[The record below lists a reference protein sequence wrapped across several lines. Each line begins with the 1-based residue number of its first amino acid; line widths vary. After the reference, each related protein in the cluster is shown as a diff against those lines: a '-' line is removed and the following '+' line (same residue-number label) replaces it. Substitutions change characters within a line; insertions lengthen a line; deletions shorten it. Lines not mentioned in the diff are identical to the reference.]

1 MQALAPLGAIFGGPI
16 GGWIAD
22 RWGRKSAMMFCGVPY
37 LIGYMILSYAH
48 FAPTATAFKG
58 VLLTGR
64 FISGMG
70 MGWASTAVSVSIKLS
85 VLYLTYIYMYVQ
97 YLLVSAVKGLPHCM
111 VNHTH
116 AHHEMDL
123 FLIYRYTLA
132 RYHLQD

>member
-22 RWGRKSAMMFCGVPY
+22 RWGRKCAMMFCGVPY

-48 FAPTATAFKG
+48 FAPTAIAFKG

-64 FISGMG
+64 FISGVG

-85 VLYLTYIYMYVQ
+85 VLYLTYMYSIC
-97 YLLVSAVKGLPHCM
+97 LLVH
-111 VNHTH
+111 
-116 AHHEMDL
+116 
-123 FLIYRYTLA
+123 
-132 RYHLQD
+132 